1 MLKEGNLRKATFT
14 KPEGSQSG
22 GVKNFSNSEGSES
35 GGVLYLLTQRGPN
48 PEGSYIC

>member
-1 MLKEGNLRKATFT
+1 MKNKEVSEKLILRNQRAPN
-14 KPEGSQSG
+14 PEGSKIFQI
-22 GVKNFSNSEGSES
+22 SEGSES